1 MFYLN
6 FLSCVFMTGAIC
18 IGALESWT
26 LCEES
31 FWSVGIECFKKVETF
46 EYSAK

>member
-1 MFYLN
+1 
-6 FLSCVFMTGAIC
+6 MTGAIC

-26 LCEES
+26 LREES
-31 FWSVGIECFKKVETF
+31 FWSVGIPSVSKKVETF